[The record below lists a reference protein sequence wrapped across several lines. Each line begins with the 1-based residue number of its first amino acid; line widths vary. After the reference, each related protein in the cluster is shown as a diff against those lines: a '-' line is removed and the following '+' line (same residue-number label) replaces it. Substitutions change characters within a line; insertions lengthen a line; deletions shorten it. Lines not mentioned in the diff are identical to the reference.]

1 MRRIVLAS
9 VLTAVAGFALA
20 APSGVFAATLVGSP
34 LTGNFSSSSRSCT
47 PACTDFNTALPEP
60 GANVTSP
67 ITGVIVRWRM
77 MGNAGGASFQLRVV
91 HSAGGGQYI
100 GAGASSPE
108 IPAGAGPSQFSTSL
122 PISAGDM
129 IGINVPSGVTWNG
142 HSAPVIGAG
151 FVSVQPTLTDS
162 SPPQTPNFTVTDAE
176 EGVNADVEPDC
187 DKDGLGDESQDTNL
201 PAACQPPAAQ
211 PVQPVK
217 KKKCKKKHKHHVA
230 VAKKH
235 CKKKRK

>member
-1 MRRIVLAS
+1 
-9 VLTAVAGFALA
+9 
-20 APSGVFAATLVGSP
+20 
-34 LTGNFSSSSRSCT
+34 
-47 PACTDFNTALPEP
+47 
-60 GANVTSP
+60 
-67 ITGVIVRWRM
+67 M

-211 PVQPVK
+211 PVK
-217 KKKCKKKHKHHVA
+217 KKKCKKNHKHRAA

-235 CKKKRK
+235 CKKKHK

>member
-20 APSGVFAATLVGSP
+20 APGGAFAATLVGSP
-34 LTGNFSSSSRSCT
+34 LTGNFSGAMRSCT

-67 ITGVIVRWRM
+67 ITGVITRWRM

-100 GAGASSPE
+100 GVGTSSPE
-108 IPAGAGPSQFSTSL
+108 IPAGAGPSTFSTSL

-151 FVSVQPTLTDS
+151 FVSVQPTLTE
-162 SPPQTPNFTVTDAE
+162 SPPAQTSNFTVNDAE

-201 PAACQPPAAQ
+201 PAECKPPAAQ

-217 KKKCKKKHKHHVA
+217 KKKCKTHKHRA
-230 VAKKH
+230 ASIAKKH
-235 CKKKRK
+235 CKKKK

>member
-20 APSGVFAATLVGSP
+20 APGGAFAATLVGSP
-34 LTGNFSSSSRSCT
+34 LTGNFSGAMRSCT

-67 ITGVIVRWRM
+67 ITGVITRWRM

-100 GAGASSPE
+100 GVGTSSPE
-108 IPAGAGPSQFSTSL
+108 IPAGAGPSTFSTSL

-151 FVSVQPTLTDS
+151 FVSVQPTLTE
-162 SPPQTPNFTVTDAE
+162 SPPAQTPNFTVNDAE

-201 PAACQPPAAQ
+201 PAECKPPAAQ

-217 KKKCKKKHKHHVA
+217 KKKCKTHKHRA
-230 VAKKH
+230 ASIAKKH
-235 CKKKRK
+235 CKKKK